1 MNFSRRPCDAHG
13 VPAPAD
19 RNALRILN
27 NFAVRFRYDTCP
39 AALID
44 IATTTALVDTLTAW
58 AEQAIERRR

>member
-1 MNFSRRPCDAHG
+1 MTDAF
-13 VPAPAD
+13 
-19 RNALRILN
+19 AL
-27 NFAVRFRYDTCP
+27 